1 MSRLLIIGAGGVG
14 NVVARKCARL
24 ADVFPEICLASRTKS
39 KCDAIAAACEGN
51 VSTAQIDADNSEEV
65 SALIRDF
72 KPGLVVNVAL
82 PYQDLPVMD
91 ACLETGVHY
100 LDTAC
105 YEPPEEARF
114 SYEWQWK
121 YHDRFKEAGI
131 MALLG
136 CGFDPGAVSVF
147 IAHIRKHHIDQI
159 RNIDILDCNAGDHGK
174 PFATNFNPEINIR
187 EVTQDG
193 KFYENGQWHT
203 IPAFSQSF
211 EYDFGDGI
219 GTKKLYLIY
228 HEELETLARNIEGIE
243 RMRFYMTFSEE
254 YLTHLRVLEGIGM
267 TSIEPIEYEGVK
279 IVPLQFLKAV
289 LPEPGELGSDTKG
302 KTWIGCEVRGT
313 SGGEEKVRRVYN
325 TCDHEECFRDVESQA
340 VSFTTGVPATIGA
353 KLMATGV
360 WMKPGVYNVE
370 QFDPDPFMAD
380 LPELGLPWHED
391 EKVSVAQ

>member
-1 MSRLLIIGAGGVG
+1 MG
-14 NVVARKCARL
+14 NVVTRKCARL
-24 ADVFPEICLASRTKS
+24 RDVFSEICLGSRTLS
-39 KCDAIAAACEGN
+39 KCEAIADRCEGD
-51 VSTAQIDADNSEEV
+51 VRTARLDADRVEEV
-65 SALIRDF
+65 VALIKDF
-72 KPGLVVNVAL
+72 RPDLVVNVAL

-121 YHDRFKEAGI
+121 YHDRFREAGI
-131 MALLG
+131 MGLLG

-147 IAHIRKHHIDQI
+147 VAHVRKHHISSI
-159 RNIDILDCNAGDHGK
+159 RSIDILDCNAGDHGK

-193 KFYENGQWHT
+193 RYYEKGEWFR
-203 IPAFSQSF
+203 IPAFSQSLT
-211 EYDFGDGI
+211 YDFGNEI
-219 GTKKLYLIY
+219 GEKKLYLIY
-228 HEELETLARNIEGIE
+228 HEELETLERNIEGVE

-254 YLTHLRVLEGIGM
+254 YLTHLRVLEGVGM
-267 TSIEPIEYEGVK
+267 TSIEPIEYEGKK

-289 LPEPGELGSDTKG
+289 LPEPGDLGSETKG
-302 KTWIGCEVRGT
+302 KTWIGCEVRGV
-313 SGGEEKVRRVYN
+313 SGGVEKARRVYN
-325 TCDHEECFRDVESQA
+325 ICDHEDCFKDVGSQA

-360 WMKPGVYNVE
+360 WMKPGVFNVE
-370 QFDPDPFMAD
+370 QLDPDPFMAA
-380 LPELGLPWHED
+380 LPTLGLPWHED
-391 EKVSVAQ
+391 EFASVVP